1 MIMKLDILVFA
12 SHPDDAELSCSGT
25 IASHVAKGY
34 KCGIVDLTKGEM
46 GTRGTAELRMEEA
59 EAAREILG
67 VHVRENLGFQD
78 IKFQNDW
85 DHQVEVIKMI
95 RKYRPKIVLANA
107 IKDRHPDHSKAA
119 GLIQQS
125 FFKSGLQK
133 ISTQLNGV
141 EQAAFR
147 PAKLFHFI
155 QTDYIEPDFIIDI
168 SDFWEKKYQSIMAFK
183 SQFHDASNTE
193 PQTFISSP
201 EFLEFIKARA
211 IEFGHR
217 IGVKY
222 GEGFTSS
229 STPGITDL
237 LSIV

>member
-1 MIMKLDILVFA
+1 MKLDILVFA